1 MPDNGNEAA
10 REVALSLASNCTH
23 YSGIALDHPDTYM
36 AVACY
41 ECITDALS
49 KLVAMLETGQTL
61 VDADREYHGDFSL
74 YRSPYIDKVGA
85 AVRAMEAA
93 LETARTPN

>member
-1 MPDNGNEAA
+1 MPDNDNNTA

-49 KLVAMLETGQTL
+49 KLAAMLEAGQAL
-61 VDADREYHGDFSL
+61 VDADREYHGSFEN
-74 YRSPYIDKVGA
+74 RSPYIDKVGA

-93 LETARTPN
+93 LETARTPD